1 MGKDKKI
8 KGGYS
13 KDETY
18 RRKKRVRAKQTESEI
33 GC

>member
-8 KGGYS
+8 KGSYG
-13 KDETY
+13 KDEIY
-18 RRKKRVRAKQTESEI
+18 RGKKRVRAKQTESEI